1 MPGSILINDGRRS
14 ASPDRRVTFGN
25 IERYDIMTSNDI
37 KNNMNQKRDFEA
49 PITINDYPM
58 TRLDNRIRKALLL
71 GFSPMPGMKISLFY
85 STLNNILMFL
95 IVQYERFT
103 LHFHKIIF
111 A

>member
-25 IERYDIMTSNDI
+25 IERYDIMTSNEI

-49 PITINDYPM
+49 PAAINDYPM

-71 GFSPMPGMKISLFY
+71 GFSPMPG
-85 STLNNILMFL
+85 
-95 IVQYERFT
+95 
-103 LHFHKIIF
+103 KIIYF
-111 A
+111 YDSFSQVNPL